1 MLGLAF
7 YGRSAAVIDATAAD
21 CVIFRVRQAG
31 SGGASG
37 RPLSVYASSGSLLI
51 HFGFAAVVQHIEGV
65 ERQCLHLVFA
75 GIAVDGGEEADA
87 LAQTAGEI
95 V

>member
-7 YGRSAAVIDATAAD
+7 YGRSAAAIDATAAD
-21 CVIFRVRQAG
+21 FVIFRVRQAG
-31 SGGASG
+31 SGSASD
-37 RPLSVYASSGSLLI
+37 RPLSVYASSDSLLI
-51 HFGFAAVVQHIEGV
+51 HLGFAAVVQHIEGV

-87 LAQTAGEI
+87 LAQTADEI

>member
-7 YGRSAAVIDATAAD
+7 YGRSAAAIDATAAD

-31 SGGASG
+31 SGGASD
-37 RPLSVYASSGSLLI
+37 RQLSVYTSSDSLLI

-87 LAQTAGEI
+87 LAQTADEI